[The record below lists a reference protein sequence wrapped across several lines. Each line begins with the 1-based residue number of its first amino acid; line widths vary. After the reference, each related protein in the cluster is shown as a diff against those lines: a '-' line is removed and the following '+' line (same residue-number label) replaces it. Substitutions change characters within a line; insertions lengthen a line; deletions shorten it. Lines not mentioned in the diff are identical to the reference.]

1 MEFEGAHEE
10 IVWRSNEVIGR
21 WVGDRRASLK
31 TYRCAKSDASSPFT
45 TWVRV
50 TGWQDDS
57 ARVGVRTGVMVC
69 AVLFSLTAWAMEYA
83 MCGMSSSAVT
93 ASLSAEPPVCCCVNF
108 AAISTTLSQAA
119 TSASSFD
126 EGHAARFI
134 VCQQPSGPG

>member
-57 ARVGVRTGVMVC
+57 TRVGVRTGVIGMRRL
-69 AVLFSLTAWAMEYA
+69 VLTHRVSDGVRDVWNELLRRY
-83 MCGMSSSAVT
+83 
-93 ASLSAEPPVCCCVNF
+93 CV
-108 AAISTTLSQAA
+108 AI
-119 TSASSFD
+119 
-126 EGHAARFI
+126 G
-134 VCQQPSGPG
+134 